1 MAIMKFHPL
10 TRFFPLLA
18 LIAQL
23 AVPANA
29 EAQTIPF
36 TPDRWDLQ
44 DAEVKEFLGRPALT
58 GTAWLKDVVFQDGV
72 IEVDLATDRQRS
84 YPAVIFRRQAEG
96 EYEQVYLRPHR
107 AGLYPDAIQYAP
119 VFNGVAGWQLYSG
132 PAFTAGVSLPE
143 NRWVH
148 VRIEVGGTQAR
159 VFVGDA
165 PQPVL
170 VIDDLT
176 HGRSKGTLGLQGPRN
191 GSVHFANF
199 AYTTARDLR
208 FEPPAP
214 TEPSAGLITEWAL
227 SPTVRAF
234 DLGPERYLDGQPPA
248 AIPWLPVKS
257 EPWGLV
263 DIARYRKPVAQGTSK
278 VWARTIVQARQKES
292 RPFSFGYSDDVSIY
306 LNGRILYRGQSGF
319 QRRDPSFLGIIGW
332 NDTVYLPLE
341 EGENELVLMVSEKF
355 GGWGFMGRDLDAIYR
370 HPALQEAWEITGRLS
385 APESVAYDP
394 GRNVLYVSNFGD
406 DCISKIGLDGEII
419 ALKWVAGLKAPT
431 GLKFSADRLYAVERS
446 GVAEIDPAQGLII
459 GRSTVPDAAF
469 LNDLAIADDGAI
481 YVTDSFKNCV
491 FRLSGGKMEIWIEGK
506 AVENPNGIL
515 VEKDRLLV
523 GVTADGT
530 IKTVDL
536 KTKQVGTF
544 LTLGPGANMDG
555 LVSDGKGGYL
565 FSDYFGRVYRAD
577 AEGRKTLLL
586 DRRGPRQYCADF
598 EYLPEKG
605 LLVVPSLYDQRLTA
619 YQLATP

>member
-1 MAIMKFHPL
+1 MTIMKSRL
-10 TRFFPLLA
+10 STRFFPLLV

-29 EAQTIPF
+29 GTPTIPF

-44 DAEVKEFLGRPALT
+44 DAEVKEFLGRPALS
-58 GTAWLKDVVFQDGV
+58 GTAWLKDAVFEDGV

-84 YPAVIFRRQAEG
+84 YPAIIFRRQAEG
-96 EYEQVYLRPHR
+96 EYEHVYLRPHR
-107 AGLYPDAIQYAP
+107 AGLYPDAVQYAP
-119 VFNGVAGWQLYSG
+119 VFNGIAGWQLYSG
-132 PAFTAGVSLPE
+132 PGFTAGVSLPE

-148 VRIEVGGTQAR
+148 VRIEVGGTQTR

-165 PQPVL
+165 PQPAL
-170 VIDDLT
+170 VIDALK

-199 AYTTARDLR
+199 AYTSAGNLR

-214 TEPSAGLITEWAL
+214 AEPIPGIITDWEL

-234 DLGPERYLDGQPPA
+234 DLSAERYLDGQPPA
-248 AIPWLPVKS
+248 AIPWLSAKS
-257 EPWGLV
+257 EPLGLV
-263 DIARYRKPVAQGTSK
+263 DIARYRKPAAEGTSK
-278 VWARTIVQARQKES
+278 VWARTVVYAREKES
-292 RPFSFGYSDDVSIY
+292 RPFTFGYSDDISIF
-306 LNGRILYRGQSGF
+306 LNGQILYRGQSGF

-341 EGENELVLMVSEKF
+341 EGNNELVLMVSEKF

-370 HPALQEAWEITGRLS
+370 HPSLQEAWELTGRLS
-385 APESVAYDP
+385 APESVAYDA

-406 DCISKIGLDGEII
+406 EFISKIRLDGEIV
-419 ALKWVAGLKAPT
+419 ALKWVAGLKAPC
-431 GLKFSADRLYAVERS
+431 GLKFFAGKLYAVERT
-446 GVAEIDPAQGLII
+446 GVAEIDPEQGVII
-459 GRSTVPDAAF
+459 DRHPIPDAAF
-469 LNDLAIADDGAI
+469 LNDLAIADDGTI

-491 FRLSGGKMEIWIEGK
+491 FRLSGGKSEVWIEGK
-506 AVENPNGIL
+506 AVEDPNGIL
-515 VEKDRLLV
+515 VEKERLLV

-530 IKTVDL
+530 IKSVDL
-536 KTKQVGTF
+536 KTKQVSTF

-555 LVSDGKGGYL
+555 LVGDGKGGYL
-565 FSDYFGRVYRAD
+565 FSDYYGRVYRAD

-586 DRRGPRQYCADF
+586 DRRGPHQYTADF
-598 EYLPEKG
+598 EYIPEKG
-605 LLVVPSLYDQRLTA
+605 LLVVPSLYDHRLTA
-619 YQLATP
+619 YRLVTP